1 MLLEIRAY
9 IIGSKVFLILG
20 RVMAWQW
27 VRDKNVLTL
36 FLSGDLRKFDG
47 EAELDG
53 LMTDLAKFRKISVNG
68 KKLENWDCATAAL
81 LYKLVREAKQ
91 NKIAI
96 EYDEIPDG
104 LEQLLELAGA
114 VEYKPEPVKQNIK
127 TDFLEKMGL
136 WGISIGEKLAGVGR
150 FLKDV
155 GASIGRLATGEAVM
169 RKVDFEFAL
178 EDCGYKALGIV
189 SLVSFMVGLILA
201 FVGALQLKMFG
212 AQIYIASLVAIGMT
226 RIMGAIMAGIIIAGR
241 TGAAY
246 AATIGTM
253 KVNEE
258 VDALQTMGVSA
269 VDFLV
274 LPRMLSLIITM
285 PFLTMWAD
293 IMGIIGGASVAVLM
307 LDISAQQ
314 YWHYSVQAFQLT
326 NFWVGIFHG
335 FIYGIIISCA
345 GCYYGINC
353 GRDADSVGVA
363 ATKAVV
369 AAIVIMIVATG
380 ILTSLLEVMGI

>member
-1 MLLEIRAY
+1 
-9 IIGSKVFLILG
+9 
-20 RVMAWQW
+20 MAWKI
-27 VRDKNVLTL
+27 VENRDVLTL
-36 FLSGDLRKFDG
+36 GLDGNLRKFDG
-47 EAELDG
+47 AAELDS
-53 LMTDLAKFRKISVNG
+53 LMANLAKFRKICVSG
-68 KKLENWDCATAAL
+68 KNLENWDSATAAL
-81 LYKLVREAKQ
+81 LYKLVREAEK
-91 NKIAI
+91 NKIAV
-96 EYDEIPDG
+96 EYNELPES
-104 LEQLLELAGA
+104 LRQLLELAGA
-114 VEYKPEPVKQNIK
+114 VEYKPEIAEKNIK
-127 TDFLEKMGL
+127 TDFLEKIGL
-136 WGISIGEKLAGVGR
+136 WGISVGEKLKNVGR
-150 FLKDV
+150 FLEDV
-155 GASIGRLATGEAVM
+155 CASVGRMVVGKAVM
-169 RKVDFEFAL
+169 RKLDFEFAL

-258 VDALQTMGVSA
+258 VDALETMGVSA

-274 LPRMLSLIITM
+274 LPRVLSLIITM

-314 YWHYSVQAFQLT
+314 YWLYSVRAFDLT
-326 NFWVGIFHG
+326 NFLVGIFHG